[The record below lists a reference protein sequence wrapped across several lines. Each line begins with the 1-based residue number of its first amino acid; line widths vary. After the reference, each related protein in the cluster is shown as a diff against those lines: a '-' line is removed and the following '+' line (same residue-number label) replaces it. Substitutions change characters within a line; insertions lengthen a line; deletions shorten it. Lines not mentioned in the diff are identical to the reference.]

1 MKTLILADNQA
12 ITKEGIRSISAGMGV
27 FHICEHE
34 TTDIHTLIEELLHHP
49 DAVCI
54 IDYTLFDCTAEQLLV
69 AKKRFP
75 EAYFILFSDNINETF
90 VRSMVFSGECFSI
103 IFKDAELKEITACL
117 NDASEGKQ
125 YISERAKAYLQNKS
139 EDRKDNV
146 QPLTAT
152 EKEILRALALGKS
165 TKDIASERFISI
177 HTAITHRKNI
187 FRKLNVNNLN
197 EAVRY
202 AIRAGIVD
210 ITEYYI

>member
-12 ITKEGIRSISAGMGV
+12 ITKEGIRSISSDMDA
-27 FHICEHE
+27 FRICEHE
-34 TTDIHTLIEELLHHP
+34 TPDIHTIIEELLHNP

-54 IDYTLFDCTAEQLLV
+54 IDYTLLNCTAEQLLV

-75 EAYFILFSDNINETF
+75 EAYFILFSDNLNETF
-90 VRSMVFSGECFSI
+90 VRSMIFSGECFSI
-103 IFKDAELKEITACL
+103 MFKDAELKEIIDCL
-117 NDASEGKQ
+117 NNASESKQ
-125 YISERAKAYLQNKS
+125 YISERAKAYILNKS
-139 EDRKDNV
+139 DDRKDNV

-165 TKDIASERFISI
+165 TKDVASERFISI

-202 AIRAGIVD
+202 AIRTGIVD